1 MEKHSLENCTGSLRK
16 LRDVY
21 SGQLDTG
28 ILEELDVVIV
38 ELEVVR
44 KNPMKQMD
52 LTQVSVRAIQ
62 VIASVI
68 SLLTNLKDWMR

>member
-1 MEKHSLENCTGSLRK
+1 MEKHSLENCIGSLRK